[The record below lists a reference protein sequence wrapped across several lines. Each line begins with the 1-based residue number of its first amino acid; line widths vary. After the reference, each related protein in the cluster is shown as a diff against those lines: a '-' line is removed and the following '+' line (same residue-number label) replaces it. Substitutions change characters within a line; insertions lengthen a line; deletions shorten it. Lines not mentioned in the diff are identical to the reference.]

1 MNRKIFLEEIRD
13 DVEDNV
19 MKEQINMREGVM
31 QIMNMTTMPIVI
43 VYLIFKEAFNVMIY
57 PEIILTVQTDCY
69 PRFVVLLHKNKR
81 KMKIKN
87 KSCKLQL

>member
-1 MNRKIFLEEIRD
+1 MNRKIFPEEIRD

-19 MKEQINMREGVM
+19 MEEQINMREGVM

-57 PEIILTVQTDCY
+57 PEIILTTVQTDCY
-69 PRFVVLLHKNKR
+69 PRFIVLLHK
-81 KMKIKN
+81 KIK
-87 KSCKLQL
+87 